1 MKLRLAFG
9 MTALLALPLAAA
21 AQDSTP
27 DTGAFSSARKSGAE
41 MDVSD
46 LVARYAKRSGK
57 QFIVDP
63 RVRGPVPLAGIDPD
77 RLGYDKLL
85 AILTV
90 NQFVAVTQ
98 GDWIIVAPDAN
109 ARQLP
114 TPVYTER
121 NFRAAAPDEVVTL
134 VLPVKNVCAPQIVP
148 VLRPLMPQ
156 SAHMAAY
163 PETNTLILSDHSA
176 NLHRLVTVIEALER
190 SGEKNPAS
198 MAECQGRFESKSPAA
213 K

>member
-1 MKLRLAFG
+1 MKLRFAFG
-9 MTALLALPLAAA
+9 VAAALALPLAAT

-27 DTGAFSSARKSGAE
+27 ASGSSSSTRAALPEIELGDLIARF
-41 MDVSD
+41 
-46 LVARYAKRSGK
+46 ARRSGR

-63 RVRGPVPLAGIDPD
+63 RVRAQVPLAGMDPD
-77 RLGYDKLL
+77 RIGYDKLL
-85 AILTV
+85 AILAV
-90 NQFVAVTQ
+90 HQFAAVTQ
-98 GDWIIVAPDAN
+98 GDWIIVVPDAN

-121 NFRAAAPDEVVTL
+121 NFKTGAPDEIVTL
-134 VLPVKNVCAPQIVP
+134 VLTMKNVCAPQSVP

-156 SAHMAAY
+156 AAHMAAF
-163 PETNTLILSDHSA
+163 PDTNTLILSDHAS

-190 SGEKNPAS
+190 GGEKNPVSA
-198 MAECQGRFESKSPAA
+198 ADCAARFESKISAA